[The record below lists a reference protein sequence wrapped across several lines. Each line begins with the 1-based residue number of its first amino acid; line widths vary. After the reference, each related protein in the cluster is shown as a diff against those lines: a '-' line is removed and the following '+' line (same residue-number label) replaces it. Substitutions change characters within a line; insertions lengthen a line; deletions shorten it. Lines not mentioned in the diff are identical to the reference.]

1 MTRLRVRTLQPDDR
15 QAALSCLER
24 APRLNLHLTDQ
35 VLRLGHPTRRGE
47 PRSELLGA
55 WRGQELA
62 AILGIQPSV
71 VLDASAGREAVEAF
85 MPYLGS
91 VGAGLLKSLEDV
103 VAPLWDC
110 LEDRGRR
117 AILDRI
123 ENAYALELG
132 ALIPVVPPAGLTFRS
147 ARLEDLDALIE
158 AARES
163 LLEESRPD
171 PSVQDPAGFRRWVRS
186 RIPRALVG
194 TEAGRLVFVGYAD
207 VQCDRGWL
215 LQGIFTWKD
224 ARRRGIA
231 AAGVTEL
238 CQRAFAASADHVQL
252 AVVEGNVA
260 AEQLYEALGFE
271 RFARLRTLLFG

>member
-1 MTRLRVRTLQPDDR
+1 MTRLRVRSLQPADR
-15 QAALSCLER
+15 EDALVCLGR
-24 APRLNLHLTDQ
+24 TPRLNLHLTDQ
-35 VLRLGHPTRRGE
+35 VLRLGGAPRRGDG
-47 PRSELLGA
+47 RSELLGA
-55 WRGQELA
+55 WRASELVG
-62 AILGIQPSV
+62 ILGIQPSV
-71 VLDASAGREAVEAF
+71 VLDAGADRAVVEAF

-91 VGAGLLKSLEDV
+91 VGAGLLKSHEDV
-103 VAPLWDC
+103 VEPLWEC
-110 LEDRGRR
+110 LAERGRR

-123 ENAYALELG
+123 ENAYALERD
-132 ALIPVVPPAGLTFRS
+132 ALLPAPPLTGLEFRP

-171 PSVQDPAGFRRWVRS
+171 PSVQDPGGFRRWVRS

-194 TEAGRLVFVGYAD
+194 TEAARVVFVGYAD

-215 LQGIFTWKD
+215 LQGIFSWKD

-231 AAGVTEL
+231 AAGVSQL
-238 CQRAFAASADHVQL
+238 CQRAFAGSADHVQL
-252 AVVEGNVA
+252 AVVDGNVA
-260 AEQLYEALGFE
+260 AEQLYERLGFV